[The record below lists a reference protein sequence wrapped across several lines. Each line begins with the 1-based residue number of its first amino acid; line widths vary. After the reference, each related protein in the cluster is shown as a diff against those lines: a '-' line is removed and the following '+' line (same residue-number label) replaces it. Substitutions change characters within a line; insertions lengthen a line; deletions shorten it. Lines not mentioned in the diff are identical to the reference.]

1 MIISVVFLIGA
12 MLIRLFPETMGKR
25 L

>member
-1 MIISVVFLIGA
+1 MIVSVVFLIGA